1 MYLVIE
7 DQLSIFDAKSK
18 SEKKNVHFNFLH
30 TSYKTLVRINFKEH
44 EVLIQ
49 HLCFPQRDLFYPVR
63 NWELDSVSET
73 FFGFLSRTF
82 RQKNHSRKK
91 SVKIADATMQKG
103 RTTQH

>member
-1 MYLVIE
+1 MFIIFRFSPRAIFKILIQVYTLV
-7 DQLSIFDAKSK
+7 SI
-18 SEKKNVHFNFLH
+18 HFN
-30 TSYKTLVRINFKEH
+30 EH
-44 EVLIQ
+44 EVLIK

-73 FFGFLSRTF
+73 FFGFLSQTF